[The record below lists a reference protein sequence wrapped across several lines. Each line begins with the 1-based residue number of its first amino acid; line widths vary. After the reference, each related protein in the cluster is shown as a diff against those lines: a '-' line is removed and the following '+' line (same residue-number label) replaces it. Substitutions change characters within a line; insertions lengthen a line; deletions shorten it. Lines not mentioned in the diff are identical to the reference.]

1 MKNRIARF
9 AALTAL
15 LTVSLT
21 WTGCMTEKPKK
32 LLSEDIDVLTV
43 FADDIAVLQSAKLPA
58 NSQEKY
64 LAAKHLA
71 EGVDFALTR
80 NTSTVA
86 KLFRIEDG
94 AVTRTDEYGE
104 EIIFYY
110 PYQDH
115 FVRIRF
121 WFTKNLVTDSEVRI
135 R

>member
-1 MKNRIARF
+1 MKQWFVRLGRLTAVLA
-9 AALTAL
+9 AALL
-15 LTVSLT
+15 WS
-21 WTGCMTEKPKK
+21 GCATEPPKK

-43 FADDIAVLQSAKLPA
+43 FADDIAILKNPQFPM

-64 LAAKHLA
+64 LAARRLA

-110 PYQDH
+110 RYQDH
-115 FVRIRF
+115 YVRIRF

>member
-1 MKNRIARF
+1 MRRWIARMGLMTVVL
-9 AALTAL
+9 AAA
-15 LTVSLT
+15 LT
-21 WTGCMTEKPKK
+21 WTGCMSGKNKK
-32 LLSEDIDVLTV
+32 LLSEDIDVLTL
-43 FADDIAVLQSAKLPA
+43 FADDIAVLKNDKLPT

-110 PYQDH
+110 RYQDH